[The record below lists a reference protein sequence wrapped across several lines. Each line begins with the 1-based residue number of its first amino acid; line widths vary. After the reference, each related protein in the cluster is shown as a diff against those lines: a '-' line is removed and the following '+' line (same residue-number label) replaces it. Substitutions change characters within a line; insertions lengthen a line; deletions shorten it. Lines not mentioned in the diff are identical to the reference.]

1 MSNQCN
7 LCPNACNVDR
17 QIHKGNCNSFSNVK
31 IAKYYLH
38 MFEEPCISGKN
49 GSGTVFFCGCPLR
62 CVFCQNYEVS
72 RNTTGKEISTEEL
85 AEIFKNLEMQGAH
98 NINLV
103 NPTHYVDKIIDAFKI
118 YRPNIPIV
126 YNTHGYEKIETLEKI
141 NDYIDIYLPDL
152 KFFSPKIS
160 QRYTGKNNYFEY
172 ASAAIKYMMQ
182 AKPTVF
188 DGDGMMKSGVIIR
201 HLVLPLNTDDSI
213 KIIDFLNESISNGAY
228 FSLMAQYTPFG
239 EIDNYPELKRKI
251 SKREYDKVLSHLFA
265 RKNLNNC
272 FLQELSSAKEI
283 FIPKWD
289 F

>member
-1 MSNQCN
+1 
-7 LCPNACNVDR
+7 
-17 QIHKGNCNSFSNVK
+17 
-31 IAKYYLH
+31 
-38 MFEEPCISGKN
+38 
-49 GSGTVFFCGCPLR
+49 
-62 CVFCQNYEVS
+62 
-72 RNTTGKEISTEEL
+72 
-85 AEIFKNLEMQGAH
+85 MQGAH

-103 NPTHYVDKIIDAFKI
+103 NPTHYVDKIIDALKI

-160 QRYTGKNNYFEY
+160 QRYTGKNNYFDY

-251 SKREYDKVLSHLFA
+251 SKREYDKVLSHLFTC
-265 RKNLNNC
+265 KNLNNC

>member
-17 QIHKGNCNSFSNVK
+17 QIRKGNCNSFSNVK

-72 RNTTGKEISTEEL
+72 RNTTGKEISIEEL
-85 AEIFKNLEMQGAH
+85 AEIFKTLEMQGAH

-103 NPTHYVDKIIDAFKI
+103 NPTHYVDKIIDALKI
-118 YRPNIPIV
+118 YKPNIPIV

-201 HLVLPLNTDDSI
+201 HLVLTLNTDDSI
-213 KIIDFLNESISNGAY
+213 KIIDFLNENICNGAY

-239 EIDNYPELKRKI
+239 EIDDYPELKRKI
-251 SKREYDKVLSHLFA
+251 SKREYDKVLSHLFSCE
-265 RKNLNNC
+265 NLNNC